1 MNLCFARGTDSYFP
15 STFGV
20 AVDAAAPYASMPIP
34 YTPEANELLA
44 DGGAGGRA
52 AILTLNGVGEAPA
65 VETAADF
72 AELPVCESVSVTLR
86 STGGNM
92 RLQRIRIFG
101 CASSA
106 KFQAPAADAT
116 SADQASARHD
126 ELCIPM
132 SLLCSYFSL
141 SLFLYLPRSLF

>member
-1 MNLCFARGTDSYFP
+1 
-15 STFGV
+15 
-20 AVDAAAPYASMPIP
+20 MPIP

-65 VETAADF
+65 VDTAADF
-72 AELPVCESVSVTLR
+72 AELPECESVSVTLR

-106 KFQAPAADAT
+106 KFQAPVKDAT

-126 ELCIPM
+126 KLCI
-132 SLLCSYFSL
+132 
-141 SLFLYLPRSLF
+141 